1 MESFEELTDTTDEES
16 TNKPYS
22 ENYQLWNLKAKEIF
36 TTRTQSYFMKTKRTK
51 NILTHLAFSLGLG
64 SMWRFPYLCQQNG
77 GGSFILMYLLMLLF
91 FGIPLL
97 YMEMI
102 IGRWLRVDIIQVWK
116 QLVPWLGG
124 MGYTSILVCILM
136 SLYNS
141 AVLSWSLY
149 YLANSFDHPLPW
161 DYCPLVKNISVTD
174 FSCLQ
179 TVPHQYFWYHTTL
192 EASGHIEEGIQ
203 NLVLKLSLGVLTTWI
218 FLFIIIIMGLDLSV
232 LLLFFSIILP
242 YIFLL
247 CIFIKCLFLEGAVAS
262 LERMITT
269 EVRPETPHL
278 FPPSTSQEFSDSPCS
293 TPPFRLTLV
302 FIPLLSSQPAPL
314 PTHWWFCPASQL
326 PNSSYPIPQLSALS
340 SMELWRQAGGH
351 VLYSLGLGMGT
362 IITSSYEAGRDNFVK
377 TTFLVVL
384 GNLMTSM
391 LTTSIIFLVLGFWA
405 TTSGHACVQ
414 KSVSRLIEL
423 ISVGVLPKEAK
434 PPDNILLMLPQ
445 DYLNWIIHLPRYLQY
460 QVIHRSLSCSV
471 REQKEKLMEG
481 PGLTFAAFSQAVSLL
496 PHASLWAILFFLA
509 LFITGLGTL
518 IKTSENI
525 VLSLQ
530 NSTVFVK
537 CPGLAPVVV
546 CLGGLLGSLVFS
558 SHAGSYIMSLFDDH
572 LVPLTLVAIVTFQN
586 MALSWI
592 YGAHR
597 FREEMIRDLGR
608 LLRPSFTFLWCYVT
622 LPGLLALLTIC
633 ILPLHHKETS
643 YIAWNRSMS
652 QEVKQLYPNSALGW
666 VTFLSIFAFLPIPAY
681 LLCHWWFLQDPMTS
695 GTASFQTMTM
705 DSSKPGR
712 WLKHPVRKSTSSSQN
727 KVQETSRFS
736 QSPGRNPER
745 PSFSMTP
752 IASVFSLWSSSLI
765 TSKQVSPMFVAVDN
779 NVKLGET
786 TEEKMPNNSTD

>member
-124 MGYTSILVCILM
+124 MGYTSILVCMLM

-269 EVRPETPHL
+269 E
-278 FPPSTSQEFSDSPCS
+278 
-293 TPPFRLTLV
+293 
-302 FIPLLSSQPAPL
+302 
-314 PTHWWFCPASQL
+314 
-326 PNSSYPIPQLSALS
+326 LSALS

-351 VLYSLGLGMGT
+351 VLYSLGLGM
-362 IITSSYEAGRDNFVK
+362 
-377 TTFLVVL
+377 
-384 GNLMTSM
+384 
-391 LTTSIIFLVLGFWA
+391 VLGFWA

-643 YIAWNRSMS
+643 YITWNRSM
-652 QEVKQLYPNSALGW
+652 
-666 VTFLSIFAFLPIPAY
+666 
-681 LLCHWWFLQDPMTS
+681 DPMTS

-727 KVQETSRFS
+727 KVQETSRFT

>member
-124 MGYTSILVCILM
+124 MGYTSILVCMLM

-232 LLLFFSIILP
+232 L
-242 YIFLL
+242 
-247 CIFIKCLFLEGAVAS
+247 
-262 LERMITT
+262 
-269 EVRPETPHL
+269 
-278 FPPSTSQEFSDSPCS
+278 
-293 TPPFRLTLV
+293 
-302 FIPLLSSQPAPL
+302 
-314 PTHWWFCPASQL
+314 
-326 PNSSYPIPQLSALS
+326 LSALS

-643 YIAWNRSMS
+643 YITWNRSMS
-652 QEVKQLYPNSALGW
+652 QEVKQPYPNSALGW
-666 VTFLSIFAFLPIPAY
+666 VTFLSVFAFLPIPAY

-727 KVQETSRFS
+727 KVQETSRFT

>member
-36 TTRTQSYFMKTKRTK
+36 TTKTQSYFMKTKRTK

-97 YMEMI
+97 YMEVI

-124 MGYTSILVCILM
+124 VGYTSILVCMLM

-203 NLVLKLSLGVLTTWI
+203 NLVLKLSLGVLTIWI
-218 FLFIIIIMGLDLSV
+218 FLFIIVIMGLDLSV

-269 EVRPETPHL
+269 E
-278 FPPSTSQEFSDSPCS
+278 
-293 TPPFRLTLV
+293 
-302 FIPLLSSQPAPL
+302 
-314 PTHWWFCPASQL
+314 
-326 PNSSYPIPQLSALS
+326 LSALS
-340 SMELWRQAGGH
+340 SLELWRQAGGH

-377 TTFLVVL
+377 ATFLVVL

-405 TTSGHACVQ
+405 TTSGHTCVQ

-423 ISVGVLPKEAK
+423 ISIGVLPKEAK

-445 DYLNWIIHLPRYLQY
+445 DYLNWIIHLPRHLQY
-460 QVIHRSLSCSV
+460 QVIHHSLSCSIRV
-471 REQKEKLMEG
+471 QKEKLMEG

-496 PHASLWAILFFLA
+496 PHASLWAVLFFLA

-537 CPGLAPVVV
+537 YPSLAPVVI

-558 SHAGSYIMSLFDDH
+558 SHAGIYIMSLFDDH

-597 FREEMIRDLGR
+597 FREEMIRDLGH

-652 QEVKQLYPNSALGW
+652 QEVKQPYPNSALGW
-666 VTFLSIFAFLPIPAY
+666 VTFLSVFTFLPIPAY
-681 LLCHWWFLQDPMTS
+681 LLYQWWFLQDPMTS
-695 GTASFQTMTM
+695 ETVSFQTMTM

-727 KVQETSRFS
+727 KVQETSRFT

-745 PSFSMTP
+745 PSFSLTP
-752 IASVFSLWSSSLI
+752 IASLFSLWSSSLI

-779 NVKLGET
+779 NVKLGES

>member
-1 MESFEELTDTTDEES
+1 
-16 TNKPYS
+16 
-22 ENYQLWNLKAKEIF
+22 
-36 TTRTQSYFMKTKRTK
+36 MKTKRTK

-124 MGYTSILVCILM
+124 VGYTSILVCMLM

-161 DYCPLVKNISVTD
+161 DYYPLVKNISVTD

-192 EASGHIEEGIQ
+192 EASGNIEEGIQ
-203 NLVLKLSLGVLTTWI
+203 NLVLKLSLGVLTIWI
-218 FLFIIIIMGLDLSV
+218 FLFIIVIMGLDLSM
-232 LLLFFSIILP
+232 L
-242 YIFLL
+242 
-247 CIFIKCLFLEGAVAS
+247 
-262 LERMITT
+262 
-269 EVRPETPHL
+269 
-278 FPPSTSQEFSDSPCS
+278 
-293 TPPFRLTLV
+293 
-302 FIPLLSSQPAPL
+302 
-314 PTHWWFCPASQL
+314 
-326 PNSSYPIPQLSALS
+326 LSALS
-340 SMELWRQAGGH
+340 SLELWRQAGGH

-377 TTFLVVL
+377 ATFLVVL

-423 ISVGVLPKEAK
+423 ISIGVLPKEAK

-460 QVIHRSLSCSV
+460 QVIHRSLSCSIRV
-471 REQKEKLMEG
+471 QKEKLMEG

-537 CPGLAPVVV
+537 YPSLAPGLNRTKPTSVLVVI

-558 SHAGSYIMSLFDDH
+558 SHAGIYIMSLFDDH

-597 FREEMIRDLGR
+597 FREEMFRDLGH
-608 LLRPSFTFLWCYVT
+608 LLSPSFTFLCCYVT

-652 QEVKQLYPNSALGW
+652 QEVKQPYPNSALGW
-666 VTFLSIFAFLPIPAY
+666 VTFLSVFTLLPIPAY
-681 LLCHWWFLQDPMTS
+681 LLYHWWFLQDAMTS
-695 GTASFQTMTM
+695 ETVSFQTMTM

-727 KVQETSRFS
+727 KVQETSRFT

-745 PSFSMTP
+745 PSFSLTP
-752 IASVFSLWSSSLI
+752 ITSLFSLWSSSLI

-786 TEEKMPNNSTD
+786 TEEEMPNNSTD

>member
-1 MESFEELTDTTDEES
+1 M
-16 TNKPYS
+16 
-22 ENYQLWNLKAKEIF
+22 
-36 TTRTQSYFMKTKRTK
+36 
-51 NILTHLAFSLGLG
+51 
-64 SMWRFPYLCQQNG
+64 
-77 GGSFILMYLLMLLF
+77 
-91 FGIPLL
+91 
-97 YMEMI
+97 
-102 IGRWLRVDIIQVWK
+102 VW
-116 QLVPWLGG
+116 
-124 MGYTSILVCILM
+124 
-136 SLYNS
+136 
-141 AVLSWSLY
+141 
-149 YLANSFDHPLPW
+149 F
-161 DYCPLVKNISVTD
+161 
-174 FSCLQ
+174 
-179 TVPHQYFWYHTTL
+179 
-192 EASGHIEEGIQ
+192 
-203 NLVLKLSLGVLTTWI
+203 
-218 FLFIIIIMGLDLSV
+218 
-232 LLLFFSIILP
+232 
-242 YIFLL
+242 
-247 CIFIKCLFLEGAVAS
+247 
-262 LERMITT
+262 
-269 EVRPETPHL
+269 
-278 FPPSTSQEFSDSPCS
+278 
-293 TPPFRLTLV
+293 
-302 FIPLLSSQPAPL
+302 
-314 PTHWWFCPASQL
+314 
-326 PNSSYPIPQLSALS
+326 
-340 SMELWRQAGGH
+340 
-351 VLYSLGLGMGT
+351 
-362 IITSSYEAGRDNFVK
+362 
-377 TTFLVVL
+377 L

-471 REQKEKLMEG
+471 RVQKEKVRLWG
-481 PGLTFAAFSQAVSLL
+481 QAGASQRPQRTLGNVFPRSLVDQL
-496 PHASLWAILFFLA
+496 NLWALY
-509 LFITGLGTL
+509 TGLHRT
-518 IKTSENI
+518 KPTS
-525 VLSLQ
+525 VL
-530 NSTVFVK
+530 
-537 CPGLAPVVV
+537 VVV

-643 YIAWNRSMS
+643 YTAWNRSMS
-652 QEVKQLYPNSALGW
+652 QEVKQPYPNSALGW

-695 GTASFQTMTM
+695 DTVSFQTMTM

-727 KVQETSRFS
+727 KVQETSRFTP
-736 QSPGRNPER
+736 SPGRSPER

-765 TSKQVSPMFVAVDN
+765 TSKQVSPIHHNLSVTRGDS
-779 NVKLGET
+779 LEGGR
-786 TEEKMPNNSTD
+786 

>member
-1 MESFEELTDTTDEES
+1 
-16 TNKPYS
+16 
-22 ENYQLWNLKAKEIF
+22 
-36 TTRTQSYFMKTKRTK
+36 
-51 NILTHLAFSLGLG
+51 
-64 SMWRFPYLCQQNG
+64 MWRFPYLCQQNG

-124 MGYTSILVCILM
+124 MGYTSILVCMLM

-269 EVRPETPHL
+269 E
-278 FPPSTSQEFSDSPCS
+278 
-293 TPPFRLTLV
+293 
-302 FIPLLSSQPAPL
+302 
-314 PTHWWFCPASQL
+314 
-326 PNSSYPIPQLSALS
+326 LSALS

-643 YIAWNRSMS
+643 YITWNRSMS
-652 QEVKQLYPNSALGW
+652 QEVKQPYPNSALGW
-666 VTFLSIFAFLPIPAY
+666 VTFLSVFAFLPIPAY

-727 KVQETSRFS
+727 KVQETSRFT

>member
-124 MGYTSILVCILM
+124 MGYTSILVCMLM

-269 EVRPETPHL
+269 E
-278 FPPSTSQEFSDSPCS
+278 
-293 TPPFRLTLV
+293 
-302 FIPLLSSQPAPL
+302 
-314 PTHWWFCPASQL
+314 
-326 PNSSYPIPQLSALS
+326 LSALS

-643 YIAWNRSMS
+643 YITWNRSMS
-652 QEVKQLYPNSALGW
+652 QEVKQPYPNSALGW
-666 VTFLSIFAFLPIPAY
+666 VTFLSVFAFLPIPAY

-727 KVQETSRFS
+727 KVQETSRFT

>member
-269 EVRPETPHL
+269 E
-278 FPPSTSQEFSDSPCS
+278 
-293 TPPFRLTLV
+293 
-302 FIPLLSSQPAPL
+302 
-314 PTHWWFCPASQL
+314 
-326 PNSSYPIPQLSALS
+326 LSALS

>member
-124 MGYTSILVCILM
+124 MGYTSILVCMLM

-269 EVRPETPHL
+269 E
-278 FPPSTSQEFSDSPCS
+278 
-293 TPPFRLTLV
+293 
-302 FIPLLSSQPAPL
+302 
-314 PTHWWFCPASQL
+314 
-326 PNSSYPIPQLSALS
+326 LSALS

-471 REQKEKLMEG
+471 REQKEK
-481 PGLTFAAFSQAVSLL
+481 
-496 PHASLWAILFFLA
+496 
-509 LFITGLGTL
+509 
-518 IKTSENI
+518 
-525 VLSLQ
+525 

-643 YIAWNRSMS
+643 YITWNRSMS
-652 QEVKQLYPNSALGW
+652 QEVKQPYPNSALGW
-666 VTFLSIFAFLPIPAY
+666 VTFLSVFAFLPIPAY

-727 KVQETSRFS
+727 KVQETSRFT